1 LEISKYGNHE
11 HFINKLWPTYKNANH
26 HPFLLFFV
34 IILSEM
40 NRIKQAFS
48 SKQEPNGSRK
58 RFSLFSK
65 DAVDKRFSVQEQPT
79 FKSKNPSL
87 AIATSDIQQHSQPR
101 SAHASRSNFSDSD
114 LQPTKSQKRH
124 SMFQS
129 AKDISPIPQRT
140 TDTLISPSN
149 NALISPA
156 VASDSTA
163 NRSSSLRR
171 GKSLIVPP
179 RRKSTRVSKAIS
191 SANEKIDSLPE
202 EPESSEPRHAPAPQA
217 DDGSSTPQADE
228 YLQLGVQYHES
239 GKLEKATHYW
249 RMAAE
254 RDHPLGLFF
263 YGIALRHGWVSLRFI
278 K

>member
-1 LEISKYGNHE
+1 
-11 HFINKLWPTYKNANH
+11 
-26 HPFLLFFV
+26 
-34 IILSEM
+34 M

-65 DAVDKRFSVQEQPT
+65 DTVDKRFSVQEQPT
-79 FKSKNPSL
+79 FKSNNPSL
-87 AIATSDIQQHSQPR
+87 AIATSELQQHSQPR
-101 SAHASRSNFSDSD
+101 SAHATRSNFLDSD
-114 LQPTKSQKRH
+114 MPPTKSQKRH

-140 TDTLISPSN
+140 TDTLISQSN

-156 VASDSTA
+156 IASDSTV

-278 K
+278 KWFWNPLFFLG